1 MAIDWESWIYK
12 PGGAPV
18 PLDFSTKESNQAAD
32 LALAYIK
39 LNGTSSPVNFTQY
52 NSYYSNLKVVFHD
65 TLLNNYDKV
74 NTAILKKIDAD
85 LNCTSEADP
94 EVRQRWYSN
103 GLGLH
108 YEPVYDPAHTWICSM
123 GRVKYLSPIY

>member
-1 MAIDWESWIYK
+1 M
-12 PGGAPV
+12 
-18 PLDFSTKESNQAAD
+18 
-32 LALAYIK
+32 
-39 LNGTSSPVNFTQY
+39 
-52 NSYYSNLKVVFHD
+52 VFHD